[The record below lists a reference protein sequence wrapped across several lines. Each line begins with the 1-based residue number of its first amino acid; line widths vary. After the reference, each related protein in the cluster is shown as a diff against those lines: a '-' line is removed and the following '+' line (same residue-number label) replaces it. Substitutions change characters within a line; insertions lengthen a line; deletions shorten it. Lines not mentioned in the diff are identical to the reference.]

1 MSFNASYRVLLAL
14 ATLSCAWQARAELV
28 WDVVPGSTQTTH
40 VQVQCVPMNADGP
53 TGTGQA
59 KPGVVVLHPSP
70 SSNGVA
76 NTECDSFIS
85 LQYEHLPPEP
95 EVQISHPVIH
105 MQSGGTG
112 SCQDMHLA
120 FEIACTVEHV
130 PLWATSVIDLDVK
143 LGPWVRQLPE
153 ATWRVLDFTV
163 ESSDRDYPQAFHV
176 MPQATLGMSYPV
188 GMGILRGSSSPLA
201 VTVYNNGPSGNDN
214 VELAVVFPSM
224 HFMPSIPQSL
234 AGLCTVDITQG
245 VTLQCGPFRIDPGQ
259 SKTIETQVHAA
270 SDAPLGL
277 HDVHVTATAA
287 LGPAKQGEFSIRVR
301 QPWQAAGGQ

>member
-1 MSFNASYRVLLAL
+1 MSFNASCRVLLAI

-28 WDVVPGSTQTTH
+28 WDVVPGTTQTTH
-40 VQVQCVPMNADGP
+40 VQVQCVPLDADGP

-59 KPGVVVLHPSP
+59 EPGVVVLHPRPSP
-70 SSNGVA
+70 NGVA
-76 NTECDSFIS
+76 NAECDSFIS

-120 FEIACTVEHV
+120 FEMACTVEHV

-163 ESSDRDYPQAFHV
+163 ESSDRYYQQAFHV
-176 MPQATLGMSYPV
+176 MPQATLGLSYPAEI
-188 GMGILRGSSSPLA
+188 GIYADSDFPLS

-214 VELAVVFPSM
+214 VELAVTFPTM
-224 HFMPSIPQSL
+224 DFMPSIPQSL

-270 SDAPLGL
+270 SNTPLGL
-277 HDVHVTATAA
+277 HDVHVTASAE
-287 LGPAKQGEFSIRVR
+287 LGPAKQGDFPIHVH
-301 QPWQAAGGQ
+301 QPYGTAERR